1 MGGHGSGRKPDP
13 AKQFRQAQ
21 TEQRATISQ
30 EMFLPNYSAIKRAL
44 STGPQEFAL
53 TRTIDFTQQSTTGD
67 GTTTMDWRLG
77 NKFFFTFGA
86 FNETFTFTA
95 PSNPC
100 NILLVLK
107 QDGTGS
113 RTATWPVAVKWPGGT
128 APTLSTGANKIDIIS
143 FYFDGTSYYGVDSLD
158 FS

>member
-1 MGGHGSGRKPDP
+1 MDAGAHSIG
-13 AKQFRQAQ
+13 
-21 TEQRATISQ
+21 
-30 EMFLPNYSAIKRAL
+30 
-44 STGPQEFAL
+44 
-53 TRTIDFTQQSTTGD
+53 FTQQRATGD
-67 GTTTMDWRLG
+67 GTTTIAWRIG

-86 FNETFTFTA
+86 QNDTFTFTA
-95 PSNPC
+95 PTNPC

-113 RTATWPVAVKWPGGT
+113 RTATWPAAVKWPGGT